1 MPMFN
6 DKVFDSGL
14 SVLDTDV
21 ENLYINSSEPT
32 TFTEASSTAKLGTK
46 ATPVVSAPQVH
57 SPDGREVVVSAISD
71 GAVDATGTASHYSLT
86 DDSLSLL
93 LAAGPL
99 SASQAVTLGNTFSLD
114 AITLAMRQPTAV

>member
-1 MPMFN
+1 MPMFA
-6 DKVFDSGL
+6 DKVLDSGL

-21 ENLYINSSEPT
+21 ENLYINDLEPT
-32 TFTEASSTAKLGTK
+32 TFTQASSTNKLGTK
-46 ATPVVSAPQVH
+46 AAPAVGAPQAH
-57 SPDGREVVVSAISD
+57 SPDGREVVVAAISD
-71 GAVDATGTASHYSLT
+71 GTVDATGTASHYSVT

-99 SASQAVTLGNTFSLD
+99 SASQAVTAGNTFSLD